1 MTYTFTHA
9 GKPERQQRPRFVR
22 GRVWMPSR
30 KAQSDLGR
38 DIWAQMSQHGW
49 KCTQAL
55 VRLRIAFYG
64 CGRSDLSNL
73 VKLWE
78 DAANTIL
85 WVDDRQVIDLHA
97 TIVRKDPN
105 PRTEVEV
112 VEVPLGL

>member
-38 DIWAQMSQHGW
+38 DIWAQMAQHGW
-49 KCTQAL
+49 NQTLRL

-64 CGRSDLSNL
+64 CGRSDLSTL

-78 DAANTIL
+78 DAANKIL
-85 WVDDRQVIDLHA
+85 WLDDRQVVDLKA
-97 TIVRKDPN
+97 TIARKDPN

-112 VEVPLGL
+112 EEILLGD

>member
-1 MTYTFTHA
+1 MTYTFTHQ

-30 KAQSDLGR
+30 KAQTGLGR
-38 DIWAQMSQHGW
+38 DIWAQMAQHGW
-49 KCTQAL
+49 KITQCPVAL
-55 VRLRIAFYG
+55 TIAFYG
-64 CGRSDLSNL
+64 CGRSDLTNL

-85 WVDDRQVIDLHA
+85 WVDDRQVMEIQA
-97 TIVRKDPN
+97 TMVRKDPR

-112 VEVPLGL
+112 VEL